1 MPFVGVEG
9 SGSGRGVK
17 EGAGVREGK
26 KEGEVEDRR
35 LQGLKAARECS
46 YARISIHSPLD
57 G

>member
-1 MPFVGVEG
+1 M
-9 SGSGRGVK
+9 
-17 EGAGVREGK
+17 REGR

-35 LQGLKAARECS
+35 LQGLKAAGDCS

>member
-17 EGAGVREGK
+17 EGAGGREGK